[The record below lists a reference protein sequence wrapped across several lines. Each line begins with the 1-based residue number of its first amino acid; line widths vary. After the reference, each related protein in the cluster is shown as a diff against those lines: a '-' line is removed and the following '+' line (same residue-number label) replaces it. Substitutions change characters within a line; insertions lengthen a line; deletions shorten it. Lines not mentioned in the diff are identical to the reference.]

1 MRAGRIKQR
10 IMPQLDALSA
20 EMKEAEKKGSQQQ
33 LIRAQTKYSQF
44 IKEHG
49 SMVTMKGMMGMFV
62 QIPIFTTAFLSMR
75 QMSNHPHIFKGFPM
89 ETPLWLDSLALSDP
103 IIVLPVLA
111 SALLLTNIEFFG
123 SLDSAQAAEAG
134 DRPDTKN
141 KLGIDQK
148 TMQKY
153 SRHGFRALCVIA
165 LPATMYL
172 PAGLFVYTCTNALW
186 AITQNRILR
195 LPIVEQALNIPH
207 NIKKEEKK
215 DETYFDP
222 GSIVT
227 VEEALRI
234 SKENSQRA
242 EQIARMNLEQK
253 LARRQAQA
261 AVEVSLPRVV
271 SMKRKQKGE

>member
-1 MRAGRIKQR
+1 
-10 IMPQLDALSA
+10 
-20 EMKEAEKKGSQQQ
+20 
-33 LIRAQTKYSQF
+33 
-44 IKEHG
+44 
-49 SMVTMKGMMGMFV
+49 
-62 QIPIFTTAFLSMR
+62 
-75 QMSNHPHIFKGFPM
+75 
-89 ETPLWLDSLALSDP
+89 
-103 IIVLPVLA
+103 
-111 SALLLTNIEFFG
+111 
-123 SLDSAQAAEAG
+123 
-134 DRPDTKN
+134 
-141 KLGIDQK
+141 
-148 TMQKY
+148 
-153 SRHGFRALCVIA
+153 
-165 LPATMYL
+165 
-172 PAGLFVYTCTNALW
+172 TNALW